1 MHDIAVRVARRYL
14 EAGKHDGSLPLI
26 RQFAAKYAR
35 ILGVAELPKIVIR
48 DNLNS
53 TWLGRC
59 IYRRGQQNV
68 MEVQASVLGDE
79 ATLERIVAHEMA
91 HHVEYLQMTDEDFA
105 RELTLRRLRLAPKD
119 HSKLWYDLAAKINA
133 VAGANF
139 VTKSSDASYVQNT
152 EVKPYLLLV
161 VPLDGS
167 RLGWAVGV
175 RPSPKMKAIIDRQV
189 AAGGKLFKLTDAELS
204 AGPPI
209 GKGWRVPREPEL
221 QQRLKKLYDTGK
233 L

>member
-1 MHDIAVRVARRYL
+1 MHDIATRVARRYL
-14 EAGKHDGSLPLI
+14 EAGKHDGSLALI
-26 RQFAAKYAR
+26 RQLAAKYAR
-35 ILGVAELPKIVIR
+35 ILGVTELPKIVIR

-59 IYRRGQQNV
+59 TRRKGQQNV
-68 MEVQASVLGDE
+68 VEVQAAVLGDE
-79 ATLERIVAHEMA
+79 PTLERIVAHEMA
-91 HHVEYLQMTDEDFA
+91 HHVEYLQMTDEDVE
-105 RELTLRRLRLAPKD
+105 RELALRRLRIGQKD
-119 HSKLWYDLAAKINA
+119 HSQVWYALAAKINA
-133 VAGANF
+133 VVGANF

-167 RLGWAVGV
+167 RLGFAVGV
-175 RPSPKMKAIIDRQV
+175 RPSPKMRAIIDRQV

-209 GKGWRVPREPEL
+209 GKGWRVPREPAQ
-221 QQRLKKLYDTGK
+221 QQRLKKLFDTGK